1 MNAPL
6 TQKLRQDL
14 QTVVF
19 DAEELL
25 KATASQT
32 GEQIARVRARAEES
46 IGAARARL
54 AEAGTAAGQNAREIA
69 NGVDDQVH
77 RHPYAVAGIAAG
89 VGLLVGLLIG
99 RNS

>member
-14 QTVVF
+14 HTVVV

-32 GEQIARVRARAEES
+32 GEQIARVRARAEQS
-46 IGAARARL
+46 VGTARARL
-54 AEAGTAAGQNAREIA
+54 AEAGAAASRNVRDAA
-69 NGVDDQVH
+69 HNVDTQVH
-77 RHPYAVAGIAAG
+77 RHPYVVAGVAAG

-99 RNS
+99 RR

>member
-14 QTVVF
+14 QTVVL
-19 DAEELL
+19 DAEDLL

-32 GEQIARVRARAEES
+32 GEQIARLRARAEES
-46 IGAARARL
+46 IGVARARL
-54 AEAGTAAGQNAREIA
+54 AEAGTAAGQNVRDVAQS
-69 NGVDDQVH
+69 VDGEVH
-77 RHPYAVAGIAAG
+77 SHPYVAAGVAAG

-99 RNS
+99 RR

>member
-14 QTVVF
+14 QTVVVS
-19 DAEELL
+19 AEDLL

-46 IGAARARL
+46 IGAARAQL
-54 AEAGTAAGQNAREIA
+54 AELGSAAGRNARDVA
-69 NGVDDQVH
+69 QSVDGQVH
-77 RHPYAVAGIAAG
+77 SHPYIVAGVAAG

-99 RNS
+99 RR